1 MQTSQISDIVQV
13 EPGRDNPIL
22 LNFQNAEMSF
32 KKDRRIQSFRAVDV
46 NREAATKTGDDSSS
60 TSSRMVVVGCDQQV
74 YRGYVGEGLP
84 TELMR
89 SYVAIRNRKSG
100 KMRLIQL
107 EECTMLNACYD
118 DNKNMFRE
126 EDHSK
131 TAMRKFGGKVAMQAL
146 ERIERADANIDVAN
160 ESIQSM
166 MEKYDESQFLDDCE
180 FTKSRV
186 EGELILAS
194 MKPPR
199 NPDAKTAA
207 DLYVLD
213 QLIPKSLLVHLKQ
226 VGLGF
231 LEKEPD
237 TLELANVYL
246 TNKVKSVLQCKEPDS
261 KQGIETLQ
269 ISLFM
274 DALVRLL
281 SSKGHL
287 LRKQELSPFSKQLD
301 KEIKQ
306 SFSQINSHE
315 LTKTRYTEHKALTYY
330 LALAFILENGT
341 IDVEQIHNGLAI
353 SKVELLKFAAFI
365 GGSYNSTKNC
375 LVLRLGGSAD
385 AASGTFMAKRRFVRR
400 K

>member
-1 MQTSQISDIVQV
+1 MQASQISDIVNV
-13 EPGRDNPIL
+13 EHGRDNPIL

-46 NREAATKTGDDSSS
+46 NRAAALKSGNADPNRP
-60 TSSRMVVVGCDQQV
+60 SRMAVVGCDQQV

-84 TELMR
+84 TELMKT
-89 SYVAIRNRKSG
+89 YVAIRNKRTG

-107 EECTMLNACYD
+107 EECTMLNSCYD
-118 DNKNMFRE
+118 DNKNKFRE

-131 TAMRKFGGKVAMQAL
+131 TAMRKFGGKTAMQAL
-146 ERIERADANIDVAN
+146 ERIERADSNIDVAN
-160 ESIQSM
+160 ESIQNM
-166 MEKYDESQFLDDCE
+166 MEKYDDSQFLDDTE
-180 FTKSRV
+180 FTKTRV

-199 NPDAKTAA
+199 NPEAKTAA
-207 DLYVLD
+207 EMYLLD
-213 QLIPKSLLVHLKQ
+213 QLIPQALLLHLKD

-261 KQGIETLQ
+261 KQGVETLQ
-269 ISLFM
+269 MCLFM

-281 SSKGHL
+281 KLHNGL
-287 LRKQELSPFSKQLD
+287 LQKDVVSPFSKKLNQ
-301 KEIKQ
+301 EVKQ
-306 SFSQINSHE
+306 MFSQLNAHK
-315 LTKTRYTEHKALTYY
+315 LTKTRYTEIKALTYY
-330 LALAFILENGT
+330 LALAFIMENGT
-341 IDVEQIHNGLAI
+341 LDVDQIHSGLTM

-365 GGSYNSTKNC
+365 GGSYNSTKNS
-375 LVLRLGGSAD
+375 LVLRLGGSD
-385 AASGTFMAKRRFVRR
+385 STSGTFLAKRRFVRR